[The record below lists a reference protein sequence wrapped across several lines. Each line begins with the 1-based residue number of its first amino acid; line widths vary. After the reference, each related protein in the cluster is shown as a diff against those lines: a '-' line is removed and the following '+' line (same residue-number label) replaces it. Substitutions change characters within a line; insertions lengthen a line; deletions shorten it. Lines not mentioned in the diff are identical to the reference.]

1 MAKPPLAISVRDA
14 YLTAEGPSSWW
25 VVPFP
30 LGIIGGLRHK
40 RHRGAFYPDNASF
53 RGHRMNEASRQ
64 STDQIVQ
71 LLTNVQQQ
79 LTRYVRT
86 LVPNRSDAEEVLQE
100 TNLFV
105 WRHADEFELGTNFAA
120 WACKIAYY
128 QVLTFRKRQSRS
140 RLCFSDALVEQ
151 LADGAVD
158 QPCPGERRGR
168 SPRPVH
174 GEAQRGRSGVLECV
188 TSRGRPSR

>member
-1 MAKPPLAISVRDA
+1 
-14 YLTAEGPSSWW
+14 
-25 VVPFP
+25 
-30 LGIIGGLRHK
+30 
-40 RHRGAFYPDNASF
+40 
-53 RGHRMNEASRQ
+53 MNEASRQ

-86 LVPNRSDAEEVLQE
+86 MVPNRSDAEEVLQE

-151 LADGAVD
+151 LADGAVERLARTND
-158 QPCPGERRGR
+158 EAEALDLCMEKLSVDDRELLELRYEPGATVEVIARQIGR
-168 SPRPVH
+168 STKAVYN
-174 GEAQRGRSGVLECV
+174 ALGRIRTWLLECV
-188 TSRGRPSR
+188 ERAAAEARRG

>member
-1 MAKPPLAISVRDA
+1 
-14 YLTAEGPSSWW
+14 
-25 VVPFP
+25 
-30 LGIIGGLRHK
+30 
-40 RHRGAFYPDNASF
+40 
-53 RGHRMNEASRQ
+53 MNEASRQ

-151 LADGAVD
+151 LADGAVERLARTND
-158 QPCPGERRGR
+158 EAEALDLCMEKLSVDDRELLELRYEPGATVEVIARQIGR
-168 SPRPVH
+168 STKAVYN
-174 GEAQRGRSGVLECV
+174 ALGRIRTWLLECV
-188 TSRGRPSR
+188 ERAAAEARRG

>member
-1 MAKPPLAISVRDA
+1 
-14 YLTAEGPSSWW
+14 
-25 VVPFP
+25 
-30 LGIIGGLRHK
+30 
-40 RHRGAFYPDNASF
+40 
-53 RGHRMNEASRQ
+53 MNEASRQ

-86 LVPNRSDAEEVLQE
+86 LVPNRTDAEEVLQE

-120 WACKIAYY
+120 WACRIAYY

-140 RLCFSDALVEQ
+140 RLYFSDALVEQ
-151 LADGAVD
+151 LANSSVQSLANGNEEAEALDLCMAKLNAEDRELMDLRYEPGATVEGIA
-158 QPCPGERRGR
+158 QQVGR
-168 SPRPVH
+168 STKAVYN
-174 GEAQRGRSGVLECV
+174 ALGRIRTWLLECIERAA
-188 TSRGRPSR
+188 SEARRR

>member
-1 MAKPPLAISVRDA
+1 
-14 YLTAEGPSSWW
+14 
-25 VVPFP
+25 
-30 LGIIGGLRHK
+30 
-40 RHRGAFYPDNASF
+40 
-53 RGHRMNEASRQ
+53 MNEASRQ

-86 LVPNRSDAEEVLQE
+86 LVPNRADAEEVLQE

-120 WACKIAYY
+120 WACRIAYY

-140 RLCFSDALVEQ
+140 RLYFSDALVEQ
-151 LADGAVD
+151 LSDGAVQD
-158 QPCPGERRGR
+158 IARGSSDAEALDLCMAKLSQEDRELMELRYEPGATVEGIARQVGR
-168 SPRPVH
+168 SAKAVYN
-174 GEAQRGRSGVLECV
+174 ALGRIRTWLLECIERTV
-188 TSRGRPSR
+188 SESGRQ

>member
-1 MAKPPLAISVRDA
+1 
-14 YLTAEGPSSWW
+14 
-25 VVPFP
+25 
-30 LGIIGGLRHK
+30 
-40 RHRGAFYPDNASF
+40 
-53 RGHRMNEASRQ
+53 MNEASRQ

-120 WACKIAYY
+120 WTCKIAYY

-140 RLCFSDALVEQ
+140 RLFFSDALVEQ
-151 LADGAVD
+151 LASGGAESLARGNNESEALD
-158 QPCPGERRGR
+158 LCMGKLSAEDRELLELRYEPGATVEGIARQVGR
-168 SPRPVH
+168 STKAVYN
-174 GEAQRGRSGVLECV
+174 ALGRIRTWLLECV
-188 TSRGRPSR
+188 ERSASEARRG

>member
-1 MAKPPLAISVRDA
+1 MHGLPGWQKK
-14 YLTAEGPSSWW
+14 
-25 VVPFP
+25 VPHFLVDRLVFP
-30 LGIIGGLRHK
+30 LELSAVCAIRKVGIT
-40 RHRGAFYPDNASF
+40 ASPRERSF
-53 RGHRMNEASRQ
+53 HGRQMNEASRQ

-79 LTRYVRT
+79 LTRYVHT

-128 QVLTFRKRQSRS
+128 QVLTFRKRQARS
-140 RLCFSDALVEQ
+140 RLYFSDALVEQ
-151 LADGAVD
+151 LASSPLENLA
-158 QPCPGERRGR
+158 RGNA
-168 SPRPVH
+168 
-174 GEAQRGRSGVLECV
+174 EAEALELCMGKL
-188 TSRGRPSR
+188 SSEDRELM